1 MEITKKMLDA
11 MANAVREGRNDDVI
25 VEKAGLTPS
34 KDEKRLKKIVS
45 SIDGAK
51 LNKTLG
57 LAHWQGL
64 FGLEYLG
71 NAFYY
76 AVLIVDRFGSRTVYA
91 IPATKAGT
99 ITALPECPLSETD
112 LRKLLTLAEQI
123 SEGWRG
129 KIIGE
134 IEVYKPQTEI
144 KPDRPAYRQHD
155 VVRLF
160 EDHPE
165 YIIPFVAML
174 DEQLRVN
181 LKRNLGPSSI
191 YNFVVADAAAADGL
205 TDVLSSM
212 MLTGELVTENFTGDD
227 AIELCKQDRAVIL
240 YAQEVDAVEKL
251 AEALDARE
259 RQQKAC
265 AADVELLKTLPL
277 VVSAAPLDST
287 RVVNIRLDGSLKPLS
302 DTEMNLL
309 KQALT
314 RCMTPEFW
322 ADVYG
327 IWRSEQYSV
336 RADWW
341 TPAELWR
348 HVLTNIAQIKICP
361 ARAECDQLDRAFAG
375 VYDLLWKMEEDVQE

>member
-45 SIDGAK
+45 SVDGAK
-51 LNKTLG
+51 YSKTLG
-57 LAHWQGL
+57 LAHWHGL
-64 FGLEYLG
+64 FGLGYLG
-71 NAFYY
+71 KVFYY

-91 IPATKAGT
+91 IPATKADA

-134 IEVYKPQTEI
+134 MEVDEPQTEA
-144 KPDRPAYRQHD
+144 KSDRPTYRQHD
-155 VVRLF
+155 LVRLF

-165 YIIPFVAML
+165 YIVPFHAML

-181 LKRNLGPSSI
+181 LKRNLGPDSI
-191 YNFVVADAAAADGL
+191 YNFVAADTAAADGL
-205 TDVLSSM
+205 TNVLSSM
-212 MLTGELVTENFTGDD
+212 LLSGEFVAETFTGDD
-227 AIELCKQDRAVIL
+227 AIELCQQDRAVIL
-240 YAQEVDAVEKL
+240 YAQEADAVEKL
-251 AEALDARE
+251 AQALDARE
-259 RQQKAC
+259 RQRKEC
-265 AADVELLKTLPL
+265 AADVQLLKTLPL
-277 VVSAAPLDST
+277 VVSAAPVDST
-287 RVVNIRLDGSLKPLS
+287 RVVNIRLDGSLKLLS

-322 ADVYG
+322 RKVYE
-327 IWRSEQYSV
+327 IWLSEMASI
-336 RADWW
+336 RANLW
-341 TPAELWR
+341 TPVELWR
-348 HVLTNIAQIKICP
+348 QILTCSVQVEVCP
-361 ARAECDQLDRAFAG
+361 AECDQLDMAFAG
-375 VYDLLWKMEEDVQE
+375 AYELLWEPEDVIQE